1 MRRLVDARFGRGLYS
16 AIMYGLYGAL
26 LRLAWA
32 AVLPYQLVIAL
43 LVDGRTVRLRE
54 RLGRLSPDLG
64 YGTEGLWIHAVSVG
78 EVRLALSLAGHLRNR
93 YPGKPI
99 HLTTVTDTGR
109 EIAEQARRG
118 SGAARPDS
126 VSALPFDLLPS
137 MQRFMDRLR
146 PCAILVIE
154 TEIWP
159 NMLRVAGRRGIPVI
173 LVNGRVSPRAF
184 PRYAA
189 VRRFLALPLRL
200 ITLFAMQSDSDAE
213 RIRALGAPGDRIRVT
228 GNLKFD
234 LETVAADRSEVRRH
248 LRFADD
254 DMVFVAGSTAP
265 GEEEPVLH
273 AFAALRRENPGARLV
288 LAPRHPRDVAAAAD
302 ALSETGLR
310 TVSWSALTA
319 PPGPVEAYDALLV
332 DVVGVLPLL
341 YAACDLAFVGG
352 SMVPRGGHNVM
363 EPAALAKPVL
373 FGPHMENFSSA
384 AVALRDAGAGF
395 TARDAEELAALVLR
409 LATDPVA
416 RRVASSMALKVV
428 EKNRGAMDRTL
439 ALIEEVQ
446 RPASAELRR
455 PVARSTC

>member
-1 MRRLVDARFGRGLYS
+1 
-16 AIMYGLYGAL
+16 MYGLYGAL

-43 LVDGRTVRLRE
+43 LVEGRTVRLRE
-54 RLGRLSPDLG
+54 RLGRLSPG
-64 YGTEGLWIHAVSVG
+64 STSGTEGLWIHAVSVG
-78 EVRLALSLAGHLRNR
+78 EVRLALSLAGRLRKL
-93 YPGKPI
+93 YPEKSI
-99 HLTTVTDTGR
+99 HLTTVTSTGR

-126 VSALPFDLLPS
+126 VSELPFDLVPS
-137 MQRFMDRLR
+137 MERFMDRLR

-159 NMLRVAGRRGIPVI
+159 NMLRVAGRRSIPVI

-184 PRYAA
+184 PRYSA
-189 VRRFLALPLRL
+189 VRRFLALPLRQ
-200 ITLFAMQSDSDAE
+200 ITLFAMQSRTDAE
-213 RIRALGAPGDRIRVT
+213 RIRALGAPEDRIRVT

-234 LETVAADRSEVRRH
+234 LETAQTNRQEVRRH

-254 DMVFVAGSTAP
+254 DLVFVAGSTAP

-273 AFAALRRENPGARLV
+273 AFAALRHRSPTARLV
-288 LAPRHPRDVAAAAD
+288 MAPRHPRDVDAAAD
-302 ALSETGLR
+302 ALREAGWR
-310 TVSWSALTA
+310 TILWSAL
-319 PPGPVEAYDALLV
+319 PPPASPVEPYDALLV
-332 DVVGVLPLL
+332 DVVGVLPML

-352 SMVPRGGHNVM
+352 SLVPRGGHNVM
-363 EPAALAKPVL
+363 EPAALARPVL
-373 FGPHMENFSSA
+373 FGPYMENFSSA
-384 AVALRDAGAGF
+384 AAALTDAGAGF
-395 TARDAEELAALVLR
+395 TARDGEQLAALVLR

-428 EKNRGAMDRTL
+428 ETNRGAMDRTL
-439 ALIEEVQ
+439 ALIEKVQ
-446 RPASAELRR
+446 RPASAEQRS